1 MLKFDAT
8 HEYFFHN
15 ASMFYCDDHDTLR
28 ITNNYEDSILLSG
41 VESKHVNYFIEKYIE
56 YVLKDEALKDV
67 FKKAIKVKQLNENL
81 EDHNHSKDAA

>member
-28 ITNNYEDSILLSG
+28 ITNNYEDSILISG
-41 VESKHVNYFIEKYIE
+41 VTRKTIDEFINGYNK
-56 YVLKDEALKDV
+56 YVLEKTLDKEVVNA
-67 FKKAIKVKQLNENL
+67 
-81 EDHNHSKDAA
+81 ED